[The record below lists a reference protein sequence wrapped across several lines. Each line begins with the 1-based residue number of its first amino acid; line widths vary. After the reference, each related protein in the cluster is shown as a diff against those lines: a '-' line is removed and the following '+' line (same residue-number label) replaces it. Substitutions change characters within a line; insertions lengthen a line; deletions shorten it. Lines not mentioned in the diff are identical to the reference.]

1 MKNDF
6 IKEEIRIEIEETL
19 NGLNVDANDVF
30 DSIVNDELFLDMLTL
45 SIYTAIEEQLK
56 EKNIKNE
63 NIEDTIAKIE
73 RNIVSSL
80 MNRGII

>member
-73 RNIVSSL
+73 RNVVSSL

>member
-1 MKNDF
+1 MKKDF
-6 IKEEIRIEIEETL
+6 IKEEIRIEVEENL

-73 RNIVSSL
+73 RNVVSSL